1 MTRETETTTTDSGTT
16 SGAAGSSTNTSGTTT
31 TETASGSG
39 DTMGEISHTN
49 PYTDEST
56 GQLFSRGPIV
66 AADGGRSEAVEPD
79 DDQSER
85 TAPDEQ
91 TPDEQTPDEQTTTD
105 ERTMKTVSHT
115 PPTEEA
121 DSNRTNRVFE
131 RGKVRAD
138 SVEDNK

>member
-1 MTRETETTTTDSGTT
+1 MTRETE
-16 SGAAGSSTNTSGTTT
+16 TT

-39 DTMGEISHTN
+39 DTMGEVSHTN

-66 AADGGRSEAVEPD
+66 AADGGRSEAVEAD
-79 DDQSER
+79 DERPER
-85 TAPDEQ
+85 TAMDEQ
-91 TPDEQTPDEQTTTD
+91 MTTDEQTTTD
-105 ERTMKTVSHT
+105 DRTMKTVSHT

-138 SVEDNK
+138 GEEDNK